1 MNKYFKLV
9 NFELNRFIKIYISL
23 LAITIISQFLGV
35 VIKSRSYLTE
45 AKNSM
50 SDQSMT
56 QTEFVEQY
64 GKFDFSQIMNS
75 FWFLGPIAI
84 CAVALI
90 FYIFLIWYRDW
101 FGKNTFIYRLL
112 MLPTSRLNIY
122 LAKATAIFLMVFG
135 LVALQIIL
143 LPLEN
148 LLFQSLVPDVFKSVK
163 GTRSLIQ
170 SNVALMVIIPKTF
183 VQFLLYYGLGFT
195 AVFILFTA
203 ILLER
208 SYRIKGVVMGILY
221 CLAAGAIFLSPILI
235 SAIFYNDMFFYPLE
249 LLVIETILCL
259 IIMAVSIW
267 IGNLLINKKVNV

>member
-1 MNKYFKLV
+1 MKNYLKLV
-9 NFELNRFIKIYISL
+9 NFETNRFIKIYVAL
-23 LAITIISQFLGV
+23 LGITIISQFLGV
-35 VIKSRSYLTE
+35 IMKSNRYLKDARET
-45 AKNSM
+45 M
-50 SDQSMT
+50 SQQSIT
-56 QTEFVEQY
+56 QAEFVEQV
-64 GKFDFSQIMNS
+64 GLLDFSHIMNS

-112 MLPTSRLNIY
+112 MLPTSRLNVY

-148 LLFQSLVPDVFKSVK
+148 LLFQSLVPDVFRSV
-163 GTRSLIQ
+163 TSVRSLID
-170 SNVALMVIIPKTF
+170 SSVLMVVIPRTF
-183 VQFLLYYGLGFT
+183 MQFLLSYGLGFA
-195 AVFILFTA
+195 AVFTLFTA

-221 CLAAGAIFLSPILI
+221 CLAAGTVFLSPILI
-235 SAIFYNDMFFYPLE
+235 SAIFSYDMFFYPLE
-249 LLVIETILCL
+249 LLIIEIFLGVIV
-259 IIMAVSIW
+259 MAVSIW
-267 IGNLLINKKVNV
+267 IGNFLINKKVTV